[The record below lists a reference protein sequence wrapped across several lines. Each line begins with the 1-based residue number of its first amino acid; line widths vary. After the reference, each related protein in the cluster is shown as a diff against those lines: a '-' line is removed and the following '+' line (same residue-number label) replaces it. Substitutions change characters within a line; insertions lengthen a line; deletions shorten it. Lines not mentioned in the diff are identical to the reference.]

1 MVKIATCSTTK
12 YLFDKIQDP
21 TLKRLMVE
29 LQVQTFSD
37 GEIAVQYM
45 ESIRGRDL
53 YLFGDTAMGLTE
65 LLMAIDGAKRSSCKT
80 LTVILPYYGYGRQ
93 DKKDG
98 HRGSLG
104 ASVMAHALQCFGVN
118 RVVSIDIH
126 ADQIQGMFH
135 IPFEHIKGHSI
146 FIDYIKNNID
156 LSNAILCSPDSGGVH
171 RVQKYGDKLGLP
183 MVSINKRRDKP
194 NSVASM
200 ELIGSVEG
208 KDVIII
214 DDMVDTC
221 GTLKKAVDY
230 LKEKGALKIY
240 YVATHPVLSGNAFW
254 NIYTSKLEKLIIS
267 DTVKPYSHQS
277 LDEQFKFS
285 DFLRQKENAHLKDMI
300 VEISCISVLEK
311 VISNLINDESISLLN
326 TL

>member
-1 MVKIATCSTTK
+1 
-12 YLFDKIQDP
+12 
-21 TLKRLMVE
+21 MVE
-29 LQVQTFSD
+29 LKTQTFSD
-37 GEIAVQYM
+37 GEMAVQYM
-45 ESIRGRDL
+45 ESIRGCDL

-65 LLMAIDGAKRSSCKT
+65 LLLAIDGAKRSSCKS
-80 LTVILPYYGYGRQ
+80 LTVILSYYGYGRQ

-104 ASVMAHALQCFGVN
+104 ASVMAHVLQSFGVN

-156 LSNAILCSPDSGGVH
+156 LRNVVLCSPDSGGVH

-194 NSVASM
+194 NSIASM
-200 ELIGSVEG
+200 ELIGSVDG
-208 KDVIII
+208 KHVIII

-230 LKEKGALKIY
+230 LKSKGALKIY
-240 YVATHPVLSGNAFW
+240 YIATHPVLSGNSYW
-254 NIYTSKLEKLIIS
+254 NIYDSQLEKLIIS
-267 DTVKPYSHQS
+267 DTVRPYAHQG
-277 LDEQFKFS
+277 LNEQMKLA
-285 DFLRQKENAHLKDMI
+285 DFLRQKDNVNLKDMI
-300 VEISCISVLEK
+300 VEVSCIPVLEK
-311 VISNLINDESISLLN
+311 VISNLINDESISLIN